1 MCIKVFRAPSSN
13 DYLFK
18 KVEHTKD
25 DGQRKKKD
33 DQQQQKQK
41 KKDDKMEG
49 IFASLAQSLGQDD
62 EGY

>member
-1 MCIKVFRAPSSN
+1 MDIKVFRAPSSN
-13 DYLFK
+13 DYTFK
-18 KVEHTKD
+18 KVEQTKD

-33 DQQQQKQK
+33 DQQKQQK

-49 IFASLAQSLGQDD
+49 IFANLAQSLGQND